1 MKTLDGKD
9 IKRGHQILAAGDKDF
24 VIMGTVHELYDNVK
38 PPELRVGGY
47 GLRIKAED
55 TVLAIDAFNAY
66 AAPLLEKRAAEAKAK
81 AEADEAARVASH
93 APQNTA
99 STSQPAEQG
108 AAPATT

>member
-9 IKRGHQILAAGDKDF
+9 IKRGHQVLAPGDKDF

-66 AAPLLEKRAAEAKAK
+66 AGPLLAKRAEEAKAK
-81 AEADEAARVASH
+81 AEAEAAARAEAA
-93 APQNTA
+93 APQPP
-99 STSQPAEQG
+99 SPPAEQG
-108 AAPATT
+108 AGPAAS